1 MSVYVAPQKT
11 NQVFFFKSIVRTK
24 TSVVVNET
32 FEILLKFKVSGSNA
46 IDNLLACVLLCYIT
60 SCM

>member
-1 MSVYVAPQKT
+1 MSVYVAQKKN
-11 NQVFFFKSIVRTK
+11 NQVFFFKLIVRTK

-32 FEILLKFKVSGSNA
+32 FEILLKFRVSGSDA
-46 IDNLLACVLLCYIT
+46 IDNLLACILLCYIT

>member
-1 MSVYVAPQKT
+1 MSVYVAPKKT

-24 TSVVVNET
+24 SSMVVNET
-32 FEILLKFKVSGSNA
+32 FEILLKFIVSGSNA